1 MRRPAFTLL
10 EVLLAAIL
18 SATLLMG
25 LWSLFRVYSNLF
37 VTGHDESLRH
47 QLIRSL
53 MEQFNADLQSTI
65 QDPTAGPAAPPEGTS
80 SVRRFSLTGTSRKL
94 RIDIL
99 ETSPVVAEL
108 SLDESQSDLPGTTP
122 QSGEIEPETEFESE
136 SDSETELEPPRL
148 PELRTVVYEFVEPAT
163 EEDPLLIET
172 TLAETSDQE
181 ERPTGLI
188 RRQYGWD
195 APDGTTPLA
204 GDEELPE
211 IETAQISAEDID
223 AVDLSAESPVLP
235 LDEESETAATVLDDS
250 LMVVPEVS
258 SLEFRYHDG
267 RSWNT
272 SWDSVARK
280 GLPLAVEV
288 TFEITPPEKKGAGAA
303 ADSGEIESQP
313 IAPAMDEEEEPDLL
327 EEFAE
332 QTGQIEVRDRHRL
345 VIRLPASP
353 FSQPPPQQ
361 LVPRSLASRAEAAP
375 SRPARSIGAGRPRAS
390 RSSASSRARAADGQL
405 RSLP

>member
-1 MRRPAFTLL
+1 MKRSAFTLL

-25 LWSLFRVYSNLF
+25 LWSLFRVYSDLF
-37 VTGHDESLRH
+37 VTGHDESLRR

-65 QDPTAGPAAPPEGTS
+65 QDPTAGPTAPPEGTT

-99 ETSPVVAEL
+99 ETSPVIAEL
-108 SLDESQSDLPGTTP
+108 SLDESQSELPGAAL
-122 QSGEIEPETEFESE
+122 QSGETKPEAEFETDYGTE
-136 SDSETELEPPRL
+136 SEPPRL

-163 EEDPLLIET
+163 EEDSLLIEPV
-172 TLAETSDQE
+172 APEVADQE
-181 ERPTGLI
+181 EQPTGLI

-195 APDGTTPLA
+195 APDGTTPIA
-204 GDEELPE
+204 GDEDLPE

-235 LDEESETAATVLDDS
+235 LDEEPETAVAVLDDS
-250 LMVVPEVS
+250 LMVIPEVS

-288 TFEITPPEKKGAGAA
+288 TFEITPPEKKAA
-303 ADSGEIESQP
+303 ANSEPIESEP
-313 IAPAMDEEEEPDLL
+313 VATVLEEEEEPDLL

-361 LVPRSLASRAEAAP
+361 LVPRSLAGRAEAAP
-375 SRPARSIGAGRPRAS
+375 SRPARAIGSGRPRAS
-390 RSSASSRARAADGQL
+390 RSAASSRARAADGQL

>member
-1 MRRPAFTLL
+1 MKRSAFTLL

-37 VTGHDESLRH
+37 VAGHDQSLRR

-53 MEQFNADLQSTI
+53 MEQFNSDLQSTI

-108 SLDESQSDLPGTTP
+108 SLDESQSELPGFTP
-122 QSGEIEPETEFESE
+122 QSDVI
-136 SDSETELEPPRL
+136 DSETESVPPRL
-148 PELRTVVYEFVEPAT
+148 PELRTVVYEFIEPAT
-163 EEDPLLIET
+163 EEDPLLIEPV
-172 TLAETSDQE
+172 ASDVVEQE

-195 APDGTTPLA
+195 APDGTTSLA
-204 GDEELPE
+204 GEENLPE
-211 IETAQISAEDID
+211 IETAQISAEEID
-223 AVDLSAESPVLP
+223 AVDLSAESPVP
-235 LDEESETAATVLDDS
+235 PSGEESETAVAAPDDS
-250 LMVVPEVS
+250 LMVVPEIS

-267 RSWNT
+267 RSWNM

-288 TFEITPPEKKGAGAA
+288 TFEIAPPEKKGAAA
-303 ADSGEIESQP
+303 ADSAEIESRQ
-313 IAPAMDEEEEPDLL
+313 IAPAMDEEGEPSLL

-332 QTGQIEVRDRHRL
+332 QTGQTEVRDRHRL

-361 LVPRSLASRAEAAP
+361 LVPRSLAGRAEAAP
-375 SRPARSIGAGRPRAS
+375 SRPARSIDSGRPRAS
-390 RSSASSRARAADGQL
+390 RSATSSRARAADGQL
-405 RSLP
+405 RNLP